1 MAGISDK
8 ALKTNYAENKYRY
21 NGGNELQNQEF
32 SDGSGLELYESTYRL
47 YDPQLGRFG
56 QVDPLAFLTSEWSSY
71 AFALNNPILR
81 NDPTGLKDSIPVLA
95 PAVVTAKLPLK
106 GGEYNGQNFDNIKET
121 GDLFFNLHK
130 KLITP
135 NTAVDDLKK
144 EIESTKK
151 AEELLKTIGE
161 LGGGSVGLKS
171 IKELKEILQKLLTG
185 KLTISPATLLAAQVY
200 LEGMKTG
207 ALAEDLQKVVDTYI
221 GIHSSANNPNPS
233 PANGIYVITTNL
245 SVQNAGFGLSNVIT
259 TSSYYDVS
267 TKQFLGEITTH

>member
-8 ALKTNYAENKYRY
+8 ALKSQYAQNKYRY

-233 PANGIYVITTNL
+233 PANVKPSRKIG
-245 SVQNAGFGLSNVIT
+245 Q
-259 TSSYYDVS
+259 
-267 TKQFLGEITTH
+267 